1 MNIQPPIESLQL
13 ETNQFQKG
21 LVEALRLVPTFKQTR
36 VATDYTA
43 EKQDYYIGVTST
55 AAPRTIT
62 LPALDSIPEW
72 VQMVIKDES
81 GGAGANNITIDGDG
95 TETIDGATTKVINTN
110 YGAVRLTRSSTAWFT
125 W

>member
-1 MNIQPPIESLQL
+1 MNVQPPIESLQL

-21 LVEALRLVPTFKQTR
+21 LVEALRPVPTFKQVR
-36 VATDYTA
+36 VDDDYTA
-43 EKQDYYIGVTST
+43 KKEDYYIGVTST

-62 LPALDSIPEW
+62 LPALAAVPEW
-72 VQMVIKDES
+72 IEYVIKDES

-95 TETIDGATTKVINTN
+95 AETIDGATTKVINSN
-110 YGAVRLTRSSTAWFT
+110 YGAVRLLRGESAWFT

>member
-1 MNIQPPIESLQL
+1 MNILPPPEGPQAEL
-13 ETNQFQKG
+13 NQYQKG
-21 LVEALRLVPTFKQTR
+21 LVESLRLVPPFRQKRT
-36 VATDYTA
+36 ATSYTA
-43 EKQDYYIGVTST
+43 TKDDYYIGVTNT

-62 LPALDSIPEW
+62 LPALDSVPEW
-72 VQMVIKDES
+72 IQFVVKDES

-95 TETIDGATTKVINTN
+95 AETIDGAATKVINTN

>member
-1 MNIQPPIESLQL
+1 MNVQPPAENLQL

-21 LVEALRLVPTFKQTR
+21 LVEALRLVPTFKQMR
-36 VATDYTA
+36 VAADYTA
-43 EKQDYYIGVTST
+43 TKQDYYIGVTST

-62 LPALDSIPEW
+62 LPALAAVPEW
-72 VQMVIKDES
+72 IEYVIKDES

-95 TETIDGATTKVINTN
+95 AETIDGATTKIINSN
-110 YGAVRLTRSSTAWFT
+110 YGAVRLLRGESAWFT